1 MPTVIETVHGLNLV
15 HLSDYDG
22 SWEGFDNGNP
32 IAGAEEASEKLVT
45 VRALQSTL
53 GLSADEAEPES
64 ITEGWD
70 ERLEE
75 IRTRVNELDDR
86 RSEVTNELRQINE
99 KIDRVAPFAELNID
113 LDLLSGYESVDVLVV
128 EGDVDA
134 IDDAVDASDEIR
146 AFETFTGGDVVAV
159 VAAPTED
166 ADEAPIDDALVGVD
180 VTRHEVP
187 ETEQSPDAYVAEL
200 EDEKQSLES
209 RRDEIDAELEE
220 IKQAEAGFLL
230 AVEERLT
237 IEVQQAEAPLQFAT
251 TDRAFVAEGWIP
263 TDEYDQLVVALDDAV
278 GDSVEIEELE
288 RADYDRHGAH
298 AHTEDVQK
306 GAPAAA
312 DDEET
317 DAAEADDQQQ
327 KAVTDG
333 GSAVTMGD
341 EPPTVQDNPG
351 PAKPFEL
358 LVQAVS
364 MPKYSEFDPT
374 IFLFLTFPLFFGFM
388 IGDAGYGIIYMA
400 IGGYMVTQ
408 VDNDAISSL
417 GGVAVWAGLFTTIFG
432 FIYGEIFG
440 LHILGEIVW
449 HQTLGIDWL
458 PLNKGL
464 EPAAADFALGWMV
477 ISVMAGILHLN
488 IGYILDFFENL
499 SHGFKD
505 ALFHS
510 GSWILMLNGIWI
522 WIFST
527 QAEAAKPGFLFDT
540 FASDGPFPIGFTG
553 FPEWVLFTVPGLEFP
568 LSAPLLAFLIGLVML
583 IVSEPVEAVEALDVV
598 VRTWTRGRAS
608 TWRDKRRLTGRSSR
622 VRRIL

>member
-1 MPTVIETVHGLNLV
+1 MLRPERMSKVSVTGSRGVMPTVIETIHGLNLV

-32 IAGAEEASEKLVT
+32 IAGAGQASEKLVT

-53 GLSADEAEPES
+53 DVSADDAEPGS
-64 ITEGWD
+64 IDEGW
-70 ERLEE
+70 EARLEE
-75 IRTRVNELDDR
+75 IRTRGIE
-86 RSEVTNELRQINE
+86 
-99 KIDRVAPFAELNID
+99 

-134 IDDAVDASDEIR
+134 IEDAVDASDEIR
-146 AFETFTGGDVVAV
+146 AFETFTGGDVVAI
-159 VAAPTED
+159 VAAPTDD
-166 ADEAPIDDALVGVD
+166 ADKAPIDDALVGVD
-180 VTRHEVP
+180 VTRHELP
-187 ETEQSPDAYVAEL
+187 ETEQSPDAYVADL

-220 IKQAEAGFLL
+220 IKQAEADFLL
-230 AVEERLT
+230 RVEERLT

-263 TDEYDQLVVALDDAV
+263 TDEYDHLVAALDDAV

-298 AHTEDVQK
+298 AHTEDVQE
-306 GAPAAA
+306 GAPSAAEE
-312 DDEET
+312 DESP
-317 DAAEADDQQQ
+317 AEADDQQQ

-341 EPPTVQDNPG
+341 EPPTVQENPT

-417 GGVAVWAGLFTTIFG
+417 GGVAIWAGLFTTIFG
-432 FIYGEIFG
+432 FVYGEIFG
-440 LHILGEIVW
+440 LHVLGEVVW

-464 EPAAADFALGWMV
+464 EPAAKPFALGWMV
-477 ISVMAGILHLN
+477 ISVMFGILHRN

-510 GSWILMLNGIWI
+510 GSWILMINGIWV
-522 WIFST
+522 WIFSV
-527 QAEAAKPGFLFDT
+527 QAAGTKPDFLFT
-540 FASDGPFPIGFTG
+540 
-553 FPEWVLFTVPGLEFP
+553 
-568 LSAPLLAFLIGLVML
+568 
-583 IVSEPVEAVEALDVV
+583 
-598 VRTWTRGRAS
+598 
-608 TWRDKRRLTGRSSR
+608 
-622 VRRIL
+622 